1 MLFKGQLLT
10 YNENTRREKEEILET
25 IMAEDFLKLMPD
37 TKPQIEEAQRT
48 PNKIK
53 KQVKNRTTVLRHR
66 IFKLQK
72 NQR

>member
-1 MLFKGQLLT
+1 MLFKGQQLT